1 MKPRITIDLDLK
13 TAEYAGNKEVQKEL
27 GAKSRNELVERALK
41 QYDPH
46 RKEVSPQFAA
56 WMERKGINE

>member
-1 MKPRITIDLDLK
+1 MPKSKINLDIYPDILEYTEEMK
-13 TAEYAGNKEVQKEL
+13 KEIKS
-27 GAKSRNELVERALK
+27 SRNEFIEKAIK

-56 WMERKGINE
+56 WMERKG

>member
-1 MKPRITIDLDLK
+1 LAKVRANTDLEIDIK
-13 TAEYAGNKEVQKEL
+13 AYADDKEVHKSLEVS
-27 GAKSRNELVERALK
+27 SRNDFINKAIK

-56 WMERKGINE
+56 WMERKG